1 MPAPWQTKLEM
12 NAPEA
17 GNRDHKAVP
26 GFSVQQRSAP
36 AAAGPQ
42 PECGPARLLHAPQAS
57 SVAPLMSEKETFRYN
72 VLTHE
77 HHYLITFKMSGRLVS

>member
-26 GFSVQQRSAP
+26 GFSVQQWSAP

-42 PECGPARLLHAPQAS
+42 PECGPTRLLHVPQVS
-57 SVAPLMSEKETFRYN
+57 SAVHGVTKSQIRL
-72 VLTHE
+72 
-77 HHYLITFKMSGRLVS
+77 SG

>member
-26 GFSVQQRSAP
+26 GFSVQQWSAP
-36 AAAGPQ
+36 AAAQVTQ
-42 PECGPARLLHAPQAS
+42 PECGPTRLLHAPQVSSAAS
-57 SVAPLMSEKETFRYN
+57 AISEKETFRYN

-77 HHYLITFKMSGRLVS
+77 HHYLITFKMWE